1 MCFPCYRNGRNP
13 LTLLRFLLA
22 QLHLDSLVGRRSPKA
37 IRIALEKLPQGSEAY
52 DHAYEEVMER
62 IEGQVSDSQEL
73 ARQVLAGIT
82 CARRPLTT
90 LELPGMPLQ
99 MTQPKNQWRPLFM
112 LLRWRLVDRSLMNLR
127 ISQKSKICFQCAQA
141 WSLSMKRAILF
152 DTFETGFCPTDE
164 KFEARLQSDA
174 LYDYANI
181 TMG

>member
-1 MCFPCYRNGRNP
+1 

-52 DHAYEEVMER
+52 DHAYKEAMER

-73 ARQVLAGIT
+73 ARQVLAWIT

-90 LELPGMPLQ
+90 LELRHALAVEIGGSKLDEENLPEIED
-99 MTQPKNQWRPLFM
+99 M
-112 LLRWRLVDRSLMNLR
+112 LSVCAGLVTVDEESDIIRLVHYTTQEYFERT
-127 ISQKSKICFQCAQA
+127 QKDWFSDAQ
-141 WSLSMKRAILF
+141 RDIAITCITYLLF

-164 KFEARLQSDA
+164 
-174 LYDYANI
+174 
-181 TMG
+181 